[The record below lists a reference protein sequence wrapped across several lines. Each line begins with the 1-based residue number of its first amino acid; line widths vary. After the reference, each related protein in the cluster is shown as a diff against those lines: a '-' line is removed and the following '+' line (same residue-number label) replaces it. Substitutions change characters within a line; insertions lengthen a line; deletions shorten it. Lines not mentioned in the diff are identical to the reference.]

1 LPVFA
6 SAKQLITVKNRFYR
20 VSGKNNRL
28 ERTLIMKKVRTLSIG
43 AVVALFIVAGTVF
56 LLKDFQTA
64 GQQPSVMV
72 SISQAKAA
80 NQPSEKIAG
89 TGYSIAGDAK
99 TAVREAIGMALKQ
112 SGKNQADFCIIFAS
126 SESDF
131 QSILTETKQILGNKI
146 KFLGGTSNAG
156 SVMTEKGYLK
166 AGAKTNSG
174 VPIDKTLVV
183 MTISTKDIVF
193 GTASVN
199 LSDSNAVHDAAA
211 AVVKKAIEDAG
222 KTIENKPKVI
232 LLYVAK
238 GLEEETLTGIESVT
252 GKDVP
257 IFGGTAG
264 GPKRIVMSNEGAYEK
279 GISVAVIY
287 TDLPIGL
294 SFEAGYDIT
303 GKHNG
308 VVTKVSGQ
316 NIEEIDGRP
325 AIDVY
330 NEWMDGEIYRLA
342 KKEMGKPAEIEAFLA
357 LHPFYRKYTSSEGQD
372 YYLFSR
378 PWPNDPN
385 MADKSIKTNTKILPK
400 EKIYL
405 SHGTWDILMN
415 RMGIV
420 ASHAK
425 MQCGLEPADKPLLV
439 IGVICGGMMGCIP
452 EAEKSKFPY
461 LINYSTGSDCVIAS
475 FTSGEQGHFPGVGNK
490 HGNLATSFLVIG
502 PGKKN

>member
-1 LPVFA
+1 
-6 SAKQLITVKNRFYR
+6 
-20 VSGKNNRL
+20 
-28 ERTLIMKKVRTLSIG
+28 MKKIRTLSIT
-43 AVVALFIVAGTVF
+43 AVAALFIVAGTAF

-64 GQQPSVMV
+64 GQQSSAVVP
-72 SISQAKAA
+72 ISQAKAA
-80 NQPSEKIAG
+80 NQPSQGIAG
-89 TGYSIAGDAK
+89 TGYSTSGDAS
-99 TAVREAIGMALKQ
+99 TAVKEAIDMALKQ
-112 SGKNQADFCIIFAS
+112 SGKNQADFCIILAS

-131 QSILTETKQILGNKI
+131 KSILTETKQILGNKI
-146 KFLGGTSNAG
+146 KIFGGTSNAG

-166 AGAKTNSG
+166 AGAKTDSG
-174 VPIDKTLVV
+174 VPIDKALAV
-183 MTISTKDIVF
+183 MTIGTKDIVF
-193 GTASVN
+193 GTASVS
-199 LSDSNAVHDAAA
+199 LSDSDAVHDAAA

-238 GLEEETLTGIESVT
+238 GMEEETVTGIESVT

-264 GPKRIVMSNEGAYEK
+264 GPKRIVMSNDGAYEK

-287 TDLPIGL
+287 TDLPVGL

-303 GKHNG
+303 GKHSG
-308 VVTKVSGQ
+308 VVTKVTGQ
-316 NIEEIDGRP
+316 NIEEIDGKP
-325 AIDVY
+325 ALDVY
-330 NEWMDGEIYRLA
+330 NEWMDGEIERLA
-342 KKEMGKPAEIEAFLA
+342 TKEISKPAEIEAFLA
-357 LHPFYRKYTSSEGQD
+357 LHPFYRKYTSSEKQD

-385 MADKSIKTNTKILPK
+385 MVNKFIKTNTNVLPQ

-425 MQCGLEPADKPLLV
+425 MRCGLEPADKPVLV

-461 LINYSTGSDCVIAS
+461 LISYSTGSNCIIAA

-502 PGKKN
+502 SGKNN

>member
-1 LPVFA
+1 MA
-6 SAKQLITVKNRFYR
+6 VKNRFYR
-20 VSGKNNRL
+20 VSGKYNRL
-28 ERTLIMKKVRTLSIG
+28 ERTLIMKKIRTLSM
-43 AVVALFIVAGTVF
+43 AVVAALFIVAGTVF
-56 LLKDFQTA
+56 LLKDFQTT
-64 GQQPSVMV
+64 GQRSSVIV
-72 SISQAKAA
+72 PISQAKAA

-89 TGYSIAGDAK
+89 TGYSTAPDAK
-99 TAVREAIGMALKQ
+99 TAVKEAIGMALKQ

-131 QSILTETKQILGNKI
+131 QSILTETRQILGNKI
-146 KFLGGTSNAG
+146 KLFGGTSNAG
-156 SVMTEKGYLK
+156 SVMTEDGYLK
-166 AGAKTNSG
+166 AGAKTDSG
-174 VPIDKTLVV
+174 TPIDKTLVV
-183 MTISTKDIVF
+183 MTLSTKDIVF

-199 LSDSNAVHDAAA
+199 LSDSNAVQDTAA

-238 GLEEETLTGIESVT
+238 GLEEETVTGIESVT

-264 GPKRIVMSNEGAYEK
+264 GPKRIIMSNDGAYEK
-279 GISVAVIY
+279 GISVAVLY
-287 TDLPIGL
+287 TDLPVGL

-303 GKHNG
+303 GKHSG

-316 NIEEIDGRP
+316 NVEEIDGKP
-325 AIDVY
+325 ALDVY
-330 NEWMDGEIYRLA
+330 NEWMDGEIERMA
-342 KKEMGKPAEIEAFLA
+342 KTSKPAEIEAFLA
-357 LHPFYRKYTSSEGQD
+357 LHPFYRKYTSSQGQD

-385 MADKSIKTNTKILPK
+385 MVNKFIKTNTKVLPQ

-461 LINYSTGSDCVIAS
+461 LISYSTGSDCVIAS

-502 PGKKN
+502 SGKKN

>member
-1 LPVFA
+1 
-6 SAKQLITVKNRFYR
+6 
-20 VSGKNNRL
+20 
-28 ERTLIMKKVRTLSIG
+28 
-43 AVVALFIVAGTVF
+43 
-56 LLKDFQTA
+56 
-64 GQQPSVMV
+64 
-72 SISQAKAA
+72 
-80 NQPSEKIAG
+80 
-89 TGYSIAGDAK
+89 
-99 TAVREAIGMALKQ
+99 MALKQ

-146 KFLGGTSNAG
+146 KIFGGTSG
-156 SVMTEKGYLK
+156 SGRVMTEQRYLK
-166 AGAKTNSG
+166 AGIKTDSG
-174 VPIDKTLVV
+174 TQDKALAV

-199 LSDSNAVHDAAA
+199 LSDSNAVQDAAA

-222 KTIENKPKVI
+222 KTIENKPKAI

-238 GLEEETLTGIESVT
+238 GIEEETVTGIESVT

-264 GPKRIVMSNEGAYEK
+264 GPKRIVMSNEGAYGK

-287 TDLPIGL
+287 TDLPVGL
-294 SFEAGYDIT
+294 SFEAGYDMA
-303 GKHNG
+303 GKHSG
-308 VVTKVSGQ
+308 VVTKVTGQ

-330 NEWMDGEIYRLA
+330 NEWLDGEIERLA
-342 KKEMGKPAEIEAFLA
+342 KKEMKKPAEIEAFLS
-357 LHPFYRKYTSSEGQD
+357 LHPFYRKYTSPEGQD

-385 MADKSIKTNTKILPK
+385 MVNKSIKTNTKIMPQDR
-400 EKIYL
+400 IYL
-405 SHGTWDILMN
+405 SHGAWDTLMN

-420 ASHAK
+420 ASNAK
-425 MQCGLEPADKPLLV
+425 IRCGIEPEGKPVLV
-439 IGVICGGMMGCIP
+439 IGVICDGMMGCIP

-461 LINYSTGSDCVIAS
+461 LINYSTGSDCIIAA

-490 HGNLATSFLVIG
+490 HANLTTSFLVIG
-502 PGKKN
+502 SGKKN

>member
-1 LPVFA
+1 
-6 SAKQLITVKNRFYR
+6 
-20 VSGKNNRL
+20 
-28 ERTLIMKKVRTLSIG
+28 MKKIRKLSI
-43 AVVALFIVAGTVF
+43 AATVALFIVAGMFF

-64 GQQPSVMV
+64 QQKSPVMFP
-72 SISQAKAA
+72 ISQAKAV
-80 NQPSEKIAG
+80 NQHSESIAG
-89 TGYSIAGDAK
+89 TGYSTAGDSKA
-99 TAVREAIGMALKQ
+99 AVREAIDMALKR

-131 QSILTETKQILGNKI
+131 PSILTETKQILGNKI
-146 KFLGGTSNAG
+146 KIFGGTSG
-156 SVMTEKGYLK
+156 SGRVMTEQRYLK
-166 AGAKTNSG
+166 DGTKNDSG
-174 VPIDKTLVV
+174 TQIDKSLAV

-211 AVVKKAIEDAG
+211 TVVKKAIKDAG

-238 GLEEETLTGIESVT
+238 GIEEETVTGIESVT

-264 GPKRIVMSNEGAYEK
+264 GPKRIVMSNEGTYEK

-287 TDLPIGL
+287 TDLPVGL
-294 SFEAGYDIT
+294 SFEAGYDID
-303 GKHNG
+303 GKHSG
-308 VVTKVSGQ
+308 VVTKVTGQ

-330 NEWMDGEIYRLA
+330 NEWMDGEIERLA
-342 KKEMGKPAEIEAFLA
+342 KKEMKKPAEIEAFLA
-357 LHPFYRKYTSSEGQD
+357 LHPFCRKLTSPEGQD
-372 YYLFSR
+372 YYLFTR
-378 PWPNDPN
+378 PWPKDPN
-385 MADKSIKTNTKILPK
+385 MVNKFIKTNTKIVSQ

-405 SHGTWDILMN
+405 SHGTWDTLMN

-420 ASHAK
+420 ASNAK
-425 MQCGLEPADKPLLV
+425 TRCGIEPADKPVLV
-439 IGVICGGMMGCIP
+439 IGIICDGMMGCIP

-461 LINYSTGSDCVIAS
+461 LINYSTGSDCIIGA
-475 FTSGEQGHFPGVGNK
+475 FTSGEQGHSPGVGNR

-502 PGKKN
+502 SGKNN

>member
-1 LPVFA
+1 
-6 SAKQLITVKNRFYR
+6 
-20 VSGKNNRL
+20 
-28 ERTLIMKKVRTLSIG
+28 MKKVRALSIA
-43 AVVALFIVAGTVF
+43 AVAALFIVAGTVF

-72 SISQAKAA
+72 SISQAKDA
-80 NQPSEKIAG
+80 NQPSEGIAG
-89 TGYSIAGDAK
+89 TGCSTAGDTK
-99 TAVREAIGMALKQ
+99 TAVREAIDMALKQ

-131 QSILTETKQILGNKI
+131 PSILTETKQILGNKI
-146 KFLGGTSNAG
+146 KIFGGTSG
-156 SVMTEKGYLK
+156 SGRVMTAQRYLK
-166 AGAKTNSG
+166 AGIKNDSG
-174 VPIDKTLVV
+174 TQIDKALAV

-211 AVVKKAIEDAG
+211 TVVKKAIEDAG
-222 KTIENKPKVI
+222 KKIENKPKVI

-238 GLEEETLTGIESVT
+238 GIEEETVTGIESVT

-287 TDLPIGL
+287 TDLPVGL
-294 SFEAGYDIT
+294 SFEAGYDID
-303 GKHNG
+303 GKHSG
-308 VVTKVSGQ
+308 VVTKVTGQ

-330 NEWMDGEIYRLA
+330 NEWLDGEIERLA
-342 KKEMGKPAEIEAFLA
+342 KKEMKKPAEIEAFLA
-357 LHPFYRKYTSSEGQD
+357 LHPFCRKLTSPEGQD
-372 YYLFSR
+372 YYLFTR

-385 MADKSIKTNTKILPK
+385 LVNKFIKTNTKVLPQ

-405 SHGTWDILMN
+405 SHGTWDTLMN

-420 ASHAK
+420 ASNAK
-425 MQCGLEPADKPLLV
+425 MQCGIEPEDKPVLV
-439 IGVICGGMMGCIP
+439 IGVICDGMMGCIP

-461 LINYSTGSDCVIAS
+461 LINYSTGIDCIIGA
-475 FTSGEQGHFPGVGNK
+475 FTSGEQGHFPGVGNR
-490 HGNLATSFLVIG
+490 HGNLATSFFVIG
-502 PGKKN
+502 SGKKN

>member
-1 LPVFA
+1 
-6 SAKQLITVKNRFYR
+6 
-20 VSGKNNRL
+20 
-28 ERTLIMKKVRTLSIG
+28 MKKVRALSIA
-43 AVVALFIVAGTVF
+43 AVAALFIVAGTVF

-72 SISQAKAA
+72 SISQAKDA
-80 NQPSEKIAG
+80 NQPSEGIAG
-89 TGYSIAGDAK
+89 TGCSTAGDAK
-99 TAVREAIGMALKQ
+99 TAVREAIDMALKQ

-146 KFLGGTSNAG
+146 KIFGGTSG
-156 SVMTEKGYLK
+156 SGRVMTEQRYLK
-166 AGAKTNSG
+166 AGIKNDSG
-174 VPIDKTLVV
+174 TQIDKALAV

-199 LSDSNAVHDAAA
+199 LSDSNAVHNAAA
-211 AVVKKAIEDAG
+211 TVVKKAIEDAG
-222 KTIENKPKVI
+222 KTIEDKPKVI

-238 GLEEETLTGIESVT
+238 GIEEETVTGIESVT

-287 TDLPIGL
+287 TDLPVGL
-294 SFEAGYDIT
+294 SFEAGYDID
-303 GKHNG
+303 GKHSG
-308 VVTKVSGQ
+308 VVTKVTGQ

-330 NEWMDGEIYRLA
+330 NEWLDGEIERLA
-342 KKEMGKPAEIEAFLA
+342 KKEMKKPAEIEAFLA
-357 LHPFYRKYTSSEGQD
+357 LHPFCRKLTSLEGQD
-372 YYLFSR
+372 YYLFTR

-385 MADKSIKTNTKILPK
+385 LVNKFIKTNTKVLPQ

-405 SHGTWDILMN
+405 SHGTWDTLMN

-420 ASHAK
+420 ASNAK
-425 MQCGLEPADKPLLV
+425 MQCGIEPEDKPVLV
-439 IGVICGGMMGCIP
+439 IGVICDGMMGCIP

-461 LINYSTGSDCVIAS
+461 LINYSTGSDCIIAA
-475 FTSGEQGHFPGVGNK
+475 FTSGEQGHFPGVGNR

-502 PGKKN
+502 SGKNN

>member
-1 LPVFA
+1 
-6 SAKQLITVKNRFYR
+6 
-20 VSGKNNRL
+20 
-28 ERTLIMKKVRTLSIG
+28 MKKVKTLSVT
-43 AVVALFIVAGTVF
+43 AVAVLFLVAVTVF

-64 GQQPSVMV
+64 GQQHSVMV

-80 NQPSEKIAG
+80 NQLSEKIAG
-89 TGYSIAGDAK
+89 TGYSTAPDAK
-99 TAVREAIGMALKQ
+99 TAVRKAIDMALKQ
-112 SGKNQADFCIIFAS
+112 SGKNQADFCIILAS

-131 QSILTETKQILGNKI
+131 QSILTETKQMLGNKI
-146 KFLGGTSNAG
+146 KIFGGTSNAG
-156 SVMTEKGYLK
+156 SVMTETGYLK
-166 AGAKTNSG
+166 AGAKTDSG
-174 VPIDKTLVV
+174 AQIDKALAV

-193 GTASVN
+193 GTASVS
-199 LSDSNAVHDAAA
+199 LSDSDAVHDAAA
-211 AVVKKAIEDAG
+211 AVIKKAIADAG

-238 GLEEETLTGIESVT
+238 GLEEETVTGIESVT

-257 IFGGTAG
+257 IFGGTSG
-264 GPKRIVMSNEGAYEK
+264 GPKRIVMSNDGAYEK

-287 TDLPIGL
+287 TDLPVGL
-294 SFEAGYDIT
+294 AFEAGYDIT
-303 GKHNG
+303 GQHSG
-308 VVTKVSGQ
+308 VVTKVTGQ

-330 NEWMDGEIYRLA
+330 NEWMDGEIERLA
-342 KKEMGKPAEIEAFLA
+342 KKEMSKPAEIEAFLA
-357 LHPFYRKYTSSEGQD
+357 LHPFYRKYTSSEGQE

-385 MADKSIKTNTKILPK
+385 MVNKSIKTNTKVLPQ

-425 MQCGLEPADKPLLV
+425 MHCGLEPVDKPVLV
-439 IGVICGGMMGCIP
+439 VGVICGGMMGCIP
-452 EAEKSKFPY
+452 EEEKSKFPY
-461 LINYSTGSDCVIAS
+461 LISYSTGSDCIIAA

-502 PGKKN
+502 SGKKN